1 METWPLYYI
10 LCGDPNKM
18 IVKYLKIVYLHFLK
32 GKDSFISEPEVST
45 NFSMMENK
53 GQRADSLMKH
63 MGEGS
68 ELE

>member
-1 METWPLYYI
+1 
-10 LCGDPNKM
+10 M

-32 GKDSFISEPEVST
+32 GKDSFVSEPEVST

-53 GQRADSLMKH
+53 GQRVDSLMKH